1 MISISLLLLL
11 LMVELFFSRLLTVEM
26 LVELPAGTRAAR
38 IASLAF
44 KLIFMLQLAVEQ
56 LCSLVV
62 VFVTFQLL
70 VSLTL
75 MNSIIRQRL
84 LQNLQ
89 RLLQR
94 LMLLPQLLRL
104 LLHHLQHGYR
114 LQLLRLQHVQPLL
127 QRLLLRLLVCML
139 LLLLLEQRLLHRLL
153 HRHLRLQ
160 RLLLRLLLRLLVQ
173 VLRQIPQP
181 VVMILLPFSSA
192 GIEFFHPK
200 LQHAKLS

>member
-44 KLIFMLQLAVEQ
+44 KLLFMLQLAVER

-62 VFVTFQLL
+62 VFVTFELL

-75 MNSIIRQRL
+75 MNRISLLLLHHLQRIITQRL

-94 LMLLPQLLRL
+94 LLLLPQLLRL
-104 LLHHLQHGYR
+104 LL
-114 LQLLRLQHVQPLL
+114 QLSLIH
-127 QRLLLRLLVCML
+127 
-139 LLLLLEQRLLHRLL
+139 
-153 HRHLRLQ
+153 
-160 RLLLRLLLRLLVQ
+160 
-173 VLRQIPQP
+173 I
-181 VVMILLPFSSA
+181 
-192 GIEFFHPK
+192 
-200 LQHAKLS
+200 